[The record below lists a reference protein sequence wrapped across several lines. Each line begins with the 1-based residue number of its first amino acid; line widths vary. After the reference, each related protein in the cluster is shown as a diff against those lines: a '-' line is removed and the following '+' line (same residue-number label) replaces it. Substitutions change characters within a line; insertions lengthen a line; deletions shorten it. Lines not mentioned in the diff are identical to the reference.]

1 MNLDHMAGVYPQP
14 PGLTGEDRIFGTFPD
29 QRIFGYRC
37 SIQVEK
43 LPDEHCSLVDILG
56 FYSFRVGELAIHISG
71 LNSCGEVVG
80 ARRIEALGMYKVL
93 WNTPDGKKPREPHSS
108 MGGPGFDGPEPMVIV
123 GDTLHHAMWTNC
135 EYFVTLRGLHSLRPA
150 GSVGDTGTALFT
162 PSEVCKAMD
171 KRRKNR
177 FSSYDEPQHTR
188 AVRRLIE
195 DAMRC
200 GETIDGDELIRYSRW
215 SYRWLPL

>member
-71 LNSCGEVVG
+71 LNDYGEVVG
-80 ARRIEALGMYKVL
+80 AHRIEALGMYKVL
-93 WNTPDGKKPREPHSS
+93 WNTPDGKKPREPNSS
-108 MGGPGFDGPEPMVIV
+108 MGGPGFDGPEPMVIA
-123 GDTLHHAMWTNC
+123 GDTLHHAMWDGC
-135 EYFVTLRGLHSLRPA
+135 KYFVTLRGIHSLFR
-150 GSVGDTGTALFT
+150 SVFT
-162 PSEVCKAMD
+162 PRDVCQAAD
-171 KRRKNR
+171 KIRKND
-177 FSSYDEPQHTR
+177 FSTFDEPQHTR

-195 DAMRC
+195 DAIRINA
-200 GETIDGDELIRYSRW
+200 TINGDTLCRHGRW
-215 SYRWLPL
+215 AYQWKAS